1 MNHMIN
7 EERVKELYRMAVYD
21 AYEDVKCQQTGKY
34 YISDYVGK
42 EMIKSF
48 FTGTIAF
55 VLLVVLWGIG
65 DVSALI
71 AFSNNADVMDLVI
84 HIIMLYAGFMA
95 IYLFVTAVVY
105 RIRYDKRRKEL
116 HQYVRHAKKV
126 QEMYRREDKLKA

>member
-1 MNHMIN
+1 MIN

-55 VLLVVLWGIG
+55 ILLVILWGIG

-71 AFSNNADVMDLVI
+71 AFINNADVMDLVI

-95 IYLFVTAVVY
+95 SYLFATAVVY